1 MKKSKMEVI
10 NWLNA
15 NSGAIIGVA
24 TVVLVGITGYYASLM
39 LRLLKANDTP
49 EIAVSLRPHEAYI
62 NLVALCIENIGT
74 SAARDVQFVTNP
86 ASILGVDI
94 PLEEISFIKNGI
106 AYFESGRKIEHFLVN
121 VIDQGKLEELK
132 QTPFEV
138 TVTYKDFVK
147 RGHERSF
154 SLDFGAD
161 EGLAR
166 IAKPPLF
173 EIAEATKQIQ
183 KDLHNFTTGTGLR
196 KPIVLTESL
205 TQHRRG
211 KQASSLEIRIEQL
224 PREAQE
230 EILSQIAVAVNRKEQ
245 EIRERK
251 WQEQAAAHTKKE
263 AQ

>member
-1 MKKSKMEVI
+1 MEII

-15 NSGAIIGVA
+15 NNGAIIGIA
-24 TVVLVGITGYYASLM
+24 TVVLVIIIGYYAYLTWQ
-39 LRLLKANDTP
+39 LLKINDTP
-49 EIAVSLRPHEAYI
+49 EIVVSLRPHEAYI

-86 ASILGVDI
+86 SSVPGVDI

-106 AYFESGRKIEHFLVN
+106 AYFEPGRKIEHFFVN
-121 VIDQGKLEELK
+121 VIADGKLEKLK

-138 TVTYKDFVK
+138 TVIYKDSVK
-147 RGHERSF
+147 RGHKRSF
-154 SLDFGAD
+154 PLDFSED

-166 IAKPPLF
+166 IGKPPLF
-173 EIAEATKQIQ
+173 EIAETTKQIQ
-183 KDLHNFTTGTGLR
+183 KDLHNFTTGTGFH
-196 KPIVLTESL
+196 KPIVLTEAL

-211 KQASSLEIRIEQL
+211 KQADSLEIRIEHL
-224 PREAQE
+224 PHEAQE
-230 EILSQIAVAVNRKEQ
+230 EILGQIAVAVDKKER

-251 WQEQAAAHTKKE
+251 WQEQTAADTKEE